1 LNIESNPWAAGCPQ
15 CTYGIVSAP
24 ELTRACELYLER
36 LVQAIDGDITFCTC
50 QAGQVYRVYL
60 LNRRQAL
67 IEEAR
72 RLPLMADFVKH
83 KSHPDIEQARWA
95 MAQEAGKMHRV
106 PTIHY
111 EPPPPPVPTPPAVP
125 VPSAPQA
132 VTA

>member
-83 KSHPDIEQARWA
+83 KSHPDIEQAQRA
-95 MAQEAGKMHRV
+95 ITASYGMYKAPPIRFVDTEA
-106 PTIHY
+106 
-111 EPPPPPVPTPPAVP
+111 P